1 MKTEYLRR
9 INLRK
14 AIDTIRLRDK
24 LKSDAAFCD
33 QFGLTPSHIS
43 QMIRGKG
50 SFGEKVARDLESQI
64 GLAEYYLDQNHS
76 FPMDDDFLEKV
87 FGKEY
92 KEIKLNETSNQS
104 DSNNSIELMIYEDGD
119 PVPDGY
125 TAIDYYDDVFVSA
138 GSGYLNLMQPSAKKF
153 FVPTYL
159 MRECNVQPSTAK
171 VVKVRGDSM
180 FPVLQ
185 DGQPISVDMSAK
197 RIIDGEIYAFQ
208 VGDETKIKYLS
219 VWNDEGKGGFKAIS
233 ANQDKNRYPDEYYS
247 PARIASEGVEI
258 IGQYWMKLD
267 TKKIKR

>member
-14 AIDTIRLRDK
+14 AIDTIRHRDK
-24 LKSDAAFCD
+24 LRSDAAFCD
-33 QFGLTPSHIS
+33 HFGLTPSHIS

-50 SFGEKVARDLESQI
+50 SFGEKVARDLEKQI
-64 GLAEYYLDQNHS
+64 GLAEDYLDQNHN
-76 FPMDDDFLEKV
+76 FPLDDDFLKKV
-87 FGKEY
+87 FGIEY
-92 KEIKLNETSNQS
+92 LDFKSQEASEQN
-104 DSNNSIELMIYEDGD
+104 DNNHSMELMIYEDGD

-125 TAIDYYDDVFVSA
+125 TAIDYYDDVYVSA

-219 VWNDEGKGGFKAIS
+219 VYNEEGKGGFKAIS
-233 ANQDKNRYPDEYYS
+233 ANPDKNRYPDEYYS
-247 PARIASEGVEI
+247 PARIAAEEI
-258 IGQYWMKLD
+258 EVIGQYWMKLD